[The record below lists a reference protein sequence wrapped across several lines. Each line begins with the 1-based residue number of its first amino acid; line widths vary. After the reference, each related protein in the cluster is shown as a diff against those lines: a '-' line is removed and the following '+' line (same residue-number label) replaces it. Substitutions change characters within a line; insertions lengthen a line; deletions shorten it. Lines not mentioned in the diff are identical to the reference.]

1 MYGLCAQNLQSA
13 LGLTIGLDR
22 FLAVYYPV
30 RYIIWSNIPYLVA
43 LLFPSAAYA
52 VALTAYGYSQTD
64 ETKIVG
70 YCFPP
75 TAFNGPSLTAWIDSN
90 GAIVILVII
99 VYSATA
105 IQLRRSHHSS
115 TESIKRVIGSLQLI
129 VGVYCAS
136 WALTIL
142 ANSLVQN
149 IAFSIDTKNWILMFT
164 GWLVV
169 INSSCNFFI
178 YAWRSTDF
186 RAAFAKLL
194 RIRSKAT
201 IVPAGGATVHRSF
214 ATQGRTV
221 SVSNHK

>member
-30 RYIIWSNIPYLVA
+30 RYLKWSSTFYLVA
-43 LLFPSAAYA
+43 LLFPSVVYA

-75 TAFNGPSLTAWIDSN
+75 TAFNGSSLTAWINSN
-90 GAIVILVII
+90 GIIVILVII
-99 VYSATA
+99 IYSATA
-105 IQLRRSHHSS
+105 ILLRKSEHAS
-115 TESIKRVIGSLQLI
+115 TESIKRVIGSLQLV
-129 VGVYCAS
+129 VGVYCIS

-142 ANSLVQN
+142 ANFLLKN
-149 IAFSIDTKNWILMFT
+149 ITFTTDTRNWILMFT

-186 RAAFAKLL
+186 RAAFAKIL
-194 RIRSKAT
+194 RIRSKST
-201 IVPAGGATVHRSF
+201 IVPAGGATLHRSF
-214 ATQGRTV
+214 ASQMRMV
-221 SVSNHK
+221 FVLSRK